1 MLCHSPMRRIV
12 TLLSDFGTRD
22 HYVAAMK
29 GVLLG
34 INPALIL
41 VDITHEVTP
50 HNVREAGFLLAAAF
64 DFFPAGTIHL
74 AVVDPGVGGERRA
87 LAAAGAR
94 HLFVGPDNG
103 VFDRTFALEPP
114 RVVVSLENPDYRRPQ
129 VSPTFH
135 GRDIF
140 APAAGHLSLGVP
152 LEKLGP
158 VISDRIQTASRRRL
172 GKEDR
177 VEGEIIHVDRFG
189 NLIADI
195 EIPPDERLESDLEV
209 SVGGRRMLVGPR
221 TYDEAP
227 PGEPFA
233 MRGSSGHLEVAV
245 RQGSAL
251 EVLGRGV
258 GTPVCV
264 HRGKR

>member
-1 MLCHSPMRRIV
+1 MRRIV
-12 TLLSDFGTRD
+12 TLLTDFGSRD

-29 GVLLG
+29 GVLLAV
-34 INPALIL
+34 NPALTL
-41 VDITHEVTP
+41 VDISHEVTP
-50 HNVREAGFLLAAAF
+50 HNVREAGFLLAGAF
-64 DFFPAGTIHL
+64 NVFPADTIHL

-103 VFDRTFALEPP
+103 LFDRAFALEPP
-114 RVVVSLENPDYRRPQ
+114 RVVVSLENPEYRRPQ
-129 VSPTFH
+129 INATFH

-152 LEKLGP
+152 VEKLGP
-158 VISDRIQTASRRRL
+158 VVSVQVGSGSPPRL
-172 GKEDR
+172 GREDR
-177 VEGEIIHVDRFG
+177 VAGEIIHVDRFG

-195 EIPPDERLESDLEV
+195 EVPYEEGLDSGLEV
-209 SVGGRRMLVGPR
+209 SVGGRRVLVGPR
-221 TYDEAP
+221 TYGEAP

-245 RQGSAL
+245 REGSAL
-251 EVLGRGV
+251 EVLGQGV
-258 GTPVCV
+258 GTLVCV
-264 HRGKR
+264 HRRNR

>member
-1 MLCHSPMRRIV
+1 MRRIV

-29 GVLLG
+29 GVLLA

-41 VDITHEVTP
+41 VDISHEVTP

-64 DFFPAGTIHL
+64 NVFPAGTIHL
-74 AVVDPGVGGERRA
+74 AVVDPGVGSERRA

-103 VFDRTFALEPP
+103 LFDRAFALEPP
-114 RVVVSLENPDYRRPQ
+114 RFVVSLENPDYRRPQ

-158 VISDRIQTASRRRL
+158 VISNRIQTAPPPRL
-172 GKEDR
+172 GKQDR

-195 EIPPDERLESDLEV
+195 EIPPDERLKSDLEV
-209 SVGGRRMLVGPR
+209 WVGGRQVLVGPR
-221 TYDEAP
+221 TYNEAP
-227 PGEPFA
+227 PGVPFA
-233 MRGSSGHLEVAV
+233 MRGSSGYLEVAV
-245 RQGSAL
+245 REGSAL
-251 EVLGRGV
+251 EALGQGV
-258 GTPVCV
+258 GTLVRV
-264 HRGKR
+264 QRQNR

>member
-1 MLCHSPMRRIV
+1 MRRIV
-12 TLLSDFGTRD
+12 TLLTDFGTRD

-34 INPALIL
+34 INPALTL

-64 DFFPAGTIHL
+64 NVFPAGTIHL

-103 VFDRTFALEPP
+103 LFDRAFALEPP

-129 VSPTFH
+129 VSATFH

-158 VISDRIQTASRRRL
+158 VVSDRIQTASPPRL

-195 EIPPDERLESDLEV
+195 EIPSNVGLESDLEV
-209 SVGGRRMLVGPR
+209 SVGGRRVLVGPR

-245 RQGSAL
+245 REGSAL
-251 EVLGRGV
+251 EVLGQGV

-264 HRGKR
+264 HRRNR

>member
-1 MLCHSPMRRIV
+1 MRRIV
-12 TLLSDFGTRD
+12 TLLTDFGTRD

-29 GVLLG
+29 GVLLA
-34 INPALIL
+34 INPALTL

-50 HNVREAGFLLAAAF
+50 HNLREAGFLLASTFSA
-64 DFFPAGTIHL
+64 FPAGTIHL
-74 AVVDPGVGGERRA
+74 AVVDPGVGGKRRA

-103 VFDRTFALEPP
+103 LFDRAFALEPP
-114 RVVVSLENPDYRRPQ
+114 RVVVSLENPDYRPPQ

-135 GRDIF
+135 GRDLF
-140 APAAGHLSLGVP
+140 APAAGYLSLGVA
-152 LEKLGP
+152 LEELGP
-158 VISDRIQTASRRRL
+158 VVSDRVRAPSPPRL

-195 EIPPDERLESDLEV
+195 EIPSARGLESDLEV
-209 SVGGRRMLVGPR
+209 SVGGRPVLVGPR

-227 PGEPFA
+227 PEEPFA
-233 MRGSSGHLEVAV
+233 MRGSSGQLEVAV
-245 RQGSAL
+245 REGSAL

-258 GTPVCV
+258 GTRVCV
-264 HRGKR
+264 HRQNR